1 MPPKAGHLWRL
12 LEGSMDSWPVVLSA
26 AAVAA
31 AVFAY
36 GFLIAV

>member
-1 MPPKAGHLWRL
+1 
-12 LEGSMDSWPVVLSA
+12 MDSWPVVLSA

-36 GFLIAV
+36 GFLIAA